1 LDHEES
7 NLKLDDSDMITRRS
21 FSLTLLAGVVAPYV
35 GRAAAQA
42 ADDIRRAISGMDQ
55 LHSLQAA
62 R

>member
-1 LDHEES
+1 
-7 NLKLDDSDMITRRS
+7 MITRRS